1 MLSDGSWKENYQRDE
16 RRNIMGKIQVVID
29 DGEQIAPKKG
39 DWFRTSKGD
48 ICNASYDFKSDE
60 LRHIVCLVDID
71 VTLGALSF
79 QGYFIMPG
87 DKAMWIDPIP
97 LHQPK
102 RTVKRIGWVNIYRS
116 DKGFRAASN
125 MGAYPYQT
133 KDEAIRMAYPNDGE
147 IYLGPS
153 RIEYEVEE

>member
-1 MLSDGSWKENYQRDE
+1 MLLGGSWKGNLTGDE
-16 RRNIMGKIQVVID
+16 RRNGMAKIQIVID
-29 DGEQIAPKKG
+29 DGELRAPKKG

-48 ICNASYDFKSDE
+48 IYNAQHDFESDE
-60 LRHIVCLVDID
+60 LRHIVRLVDID
-71 VTLGALSF
+71 VPLGALAF
-79 QGYFIMPG
+79 QGYFTMPG
-87 DKAMWIDPIP
+87 DKARWIDPIP

-102 RTVKRIGWVNIYRS
+102 RTVKRICWVNIYRS

-125 MGAYPYQT
+125 MGADPYQT
-133 KDEAIRMAYPNDGE
+133 KDEAIMMAYPNDGE